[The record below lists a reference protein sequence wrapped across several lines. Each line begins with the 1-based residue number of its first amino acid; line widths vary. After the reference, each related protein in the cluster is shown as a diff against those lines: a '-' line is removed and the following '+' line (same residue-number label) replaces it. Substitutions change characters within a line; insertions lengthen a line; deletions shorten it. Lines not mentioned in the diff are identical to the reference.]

1 MKVGNDGSFH
11 FCRWGENSVGKAGL
25 KNQHPITWFQSSS
38 QQKSLRQN
46 MINGVSNLDC
56 HGCYTMESHGKI
68 SGRRR
73 QLLKTGIQL
82 EEFDKT
88 LLSSPWLSVFN
99 QSTQG
104 DTNQVP
110 VDWQIDLGNFCNSAC
125 VFCVP
130 ESSSRLAGELFK
142 LKLID
147 SIPDEN
153 WSKDTAQLDR
163 LLDALEKSN
172 AANNIRY
179 LHLIGGEPLII
190 PAFKKILEEITKP
203 TTIGFTTN
211 LTVWDNEIMDLLAP
225 HQVHLGVSMETLSTL
240 NDYVRYGSNIDQVRE
255 NLERWQAVA
264 QQRGWTMSIRI
275 TPTALTIGELDTVY
289 EYAWQNNI
297 FIESCNFIHEPAF
310 LRPSVLP
317 RNLRLQARQKLF
329 DWTSSKN
336 LDQTTDIV
344 NTRDTNKT
352 KQVLIQDAQSYVNYL
367 DSVRDETHLL
377 GKLVDYLNK
386 LELSRN
392 NCVLD
397 YLPHYADTLRSHGYS
412 R

>member
-11 FCRWGENSVGKAGL
+11 FCRWGENSAGKAGL

-46 MINGVSNLDC
+46 MINGINNLDC

-68 SGRRR
+68 SGRQR

-88 LLSSPWLSVFN
+88 LLSSPWLTVFDK
-99 QSTQG
+99 SGQG

-147 SIPDEN
+147 RIPEEN
-153 WSKDTAQLDR
+153 WSKDAVQLDR

-172 AANNIRY
+172 AANSIRY

-190 PAFKKILEEITKP
+190 PAFKKILEKITRP

-211 LTVWDNEIMDLLAP
+211 LTVWDNEIIDLLRP
-225 HQVHLGVSMETLSTL
+225 HQVHLGVSIETLSTL
-240 NDYVRYGSNIDQVRE
+240 NDYVRYGSSIDQVKE
-255 NLERWQAVA
+255 NLARWQAVA
-264 QQRGWTMSIRI
+264 HQRGWTMSIRI

-297 FIESCNFIHEPAF
+297 FIESCNFIHEPSF

-317 RNLRLQARQKLF
+317 RKLRLQAKQKLIS
-329 DWTSSKN
+329 WSNSKN
-336 LDQTTDIV
+336 LDPVTSIV

-352 KQVLIQDAQSYVNYL
+352 KQVLIQDAQSYINYL

-377 GKLVDYLNK
+377 DKLVDYINK

-397 YLPHYADTLRSHGYS
+397 YLPDYADTLRSHGYS